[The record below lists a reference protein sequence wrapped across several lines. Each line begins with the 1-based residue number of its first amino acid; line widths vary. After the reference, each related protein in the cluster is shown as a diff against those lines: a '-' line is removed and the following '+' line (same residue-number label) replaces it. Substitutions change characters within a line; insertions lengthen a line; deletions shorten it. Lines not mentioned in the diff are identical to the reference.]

1 MTGISF
7 WVLAKEPCGQSIYIN
22 NRGHEGHGEETK
34 EEPEPIA
41 AESVTTGDRGN
52 DSLTIDYS
60 AERAEMD
67 SAPTGTTE
75 TTTAK

>member
-1 MTGISF
+1 MQ
-7 WVLAKEPCGQSIYIN
+7 APCHLNPHDRTELPGFVWDKGN
-22 NRGHEGHGEETK
+22 NRGHGEETK

-52 DSLTIDYS
+52 DSLTIDYT